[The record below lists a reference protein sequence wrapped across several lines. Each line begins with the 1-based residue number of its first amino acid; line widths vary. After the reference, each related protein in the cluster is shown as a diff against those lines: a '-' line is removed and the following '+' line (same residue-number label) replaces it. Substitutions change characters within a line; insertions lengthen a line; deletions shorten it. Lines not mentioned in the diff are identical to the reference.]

1 MNWTAVSSHAVRLL
15 AGLVAAL
22 AVYAFMRQ
30 ANFAQFTAPDGE
42 GINSLI
48 SLIGS
53 IYAVVFAFVIFVIW
67 GQFSGVEE
75 AALRECSLLN
85 ELLRFSQYLNPDAH
99 RAVRRAVTEYA
110 QRVANSEWHS
120 LGERRKDQP
129 TEKSFATLIGT
140 VVRTSPGTPAEE
152 VSHQR
157 LIDTARKLAGQRD
170 ERIARSL
177 TRIPPTLLGL
187 VRTMLVALLLLVF
200 IYPFHS
206 GIIGAACFGTV
217 GIILFFSHLV
227 MTDTDNPFNGIFNV
241 SPQPFSDLTL

>member
-1 MNWTAVSSHAVRLL
+1 MNWTAVSSHAVRLVGGL
-15 AGLVAAL
+15 AAAL

-67 GQFSGVEE
+67 GQFTGVEE

-85 ELLRFSQYLNPDAH
+85 ELLRFSQYLNPDVH
-99 RAVRRAVTEYA
+99 RAIRRAVSEYV
-110 QRVANSEWHS
+110 QRVADSEWHS

-140 VVRTSPGTPAEE
+140 VVRTSP
-152 VSHQR
+152 R
-157 LIDTARKLAGQRD
+157 LCLGSSAPWSSRCYCSSLSIRFIPGSLAPH
-170 ERIARSL
+170 ASV
-177 TRIPPTLLGL
+177 PSP
-187 VRTMLVALLLLVF
+187 
-200 IYPFHS
+200 S
-206 GIIGAACFGTV
+206 
-217 GIILFFSHLV
+217 FFSFHIL
-227 MTDTDNPFNGIFNV
+227 
-241 SPQPFSDLTL
+241 S